1 MGWDRAL
8 LCGVN
13 WRDGAG
19 RWGWIVF
26 VVARRHRVAG
36 GVRCFGIASAAA
48 IMCWVTNNL
57 HNMLSRSVTALL
69 PHQESQPR
77 LQASTTPRRTFLTS
91 EFCLVLCS
99 RAFGC
104 FALNGVESPVK
115 PSPPPPPPTTPT
127 PCARRPPSSM
137 LSFVLPADE
146 ADGVDVSDRE
156 ASKSA
161 SAYSNANSSSV
172 SVLGGTGSRSRRKQF
187 IEASLFVGYFFL
199 DCCGGVFCS
208 CVDPRGERAR
218 LQGSQGARTVWVCKC
233 SSSSSSSSRSFFL

>member
-19 RWGWIVF
+19 RWWWIVF

-77 LQASTTPRRTFLTS
+77 LQASTTPRRTFLAS

-115 PSPPPPPPTTPT
+115 PSPPPRRRRQQPLPLAPDVRPRRCYLLFCQRTKLTAWTCPTERLPRAPAPT
-127 PCARRPPSSM
+127 VMPIA
-137 LSFVLPADE
+137 V
-146 ADGVDVSDRE
+146 
-156 ASKSA
+156 A
-161 SAYSNANSSSV
+161 SACSAAPALAVAGSS
-172 SVLGGTGSRSRRKQF
+172 LSRRVF
-187 IEASLFVGYFFL
+187 LLLFFL
-199 DCCGGVFCS
+199 
-208 CVDPRGERAR
+208 
-218 LQGSQGARTVWVCKC
+218 
-233 SSSSSSSSRSFFL
+233 